1 MHRRIRKYACMRIC
15 VWVARRVY
23 AVTYT
28 HMYTTET
35 QASIDFMCV
44 AIDLWQQQK
53 FLAFT
58 AKPKDQKNS

>member
-1 MHRRIRKYACMRIC
+1 MRIC